1 MLPPPTPKPQP
12 TSPPAGGRERRRG
25 GYNRGDARGMEEAAA
40 GGRRTC
46 PRQTAA
52 PTHCNARV
60 PTRVPRA
67 AYRAPTAHG
76 EALPLSGGCCQL
88 GTCGRDR
95 LPSRRARVKI
105 GRQGQRPG
113 SWGAGSGRRVAAA
126 EKAAKA
132 RLGMGRKNPVNLAD
146 APAPPHPYCP
156 PRACGKLRVPTTP
169 APLASSPASMDAT
182 QRLERAFNPLRLLR
196 PTRCGR
202 PARRM
207 ATKGAKGAGRGP
219 C

>member
-12 TSPPAGGRERRRG
+12 TSPPAGGRERRRA

-76 EALPLSGGCCQL
+76 AALPFAGGCCQL

-95 LPSRRARVKI
+95 LPSSRARVKI
-105 GRQGQRPG
+105 GRQGHWPG
-113 SWGAGSGRRVAAA
+113 NCGAGSGKRVAAA

-132 RLGMGRKNPVNLAD
+132 GLGISRKNPVNLSNT
-146 APAPPHPYCP
+146 PAAPHPYCP
-156 PRACGKLRVPTTP
+156 PRACGKLRRPARIEPNCHPTGDCTP
-169 APLASSPASMDAT
+169 APPPPPPAYARD
-182 QRLERAFNPLRLLR
+182 RRR
-196 PTRCGR
+196 PHP
-202 PARRM
+202 PADDR
-207 ATKGAKGAGRGP
+207 
-219 C
+219 